1 MPTPP
6 AHTAPADAD
15 ALLRLIDEVLRE
27 LQPGTVRHASLDST
41 LDRELGLDS
50 LSRVELLAR
59 IERRF
64 GLRLPTEVLV
74 AAETPRELLRAMAQ
88 AARAGGDAAAAAAS
102 PPPPPSSAPE
112 SVIEG
117 AAAALPDSAATLVEV
132 LAWHLARH
140 PERTHVRFLVD
151 DEHAETLSYA
161 QLHAA
166 GVRLAGALVALGVRP
181 GDCVALML
189 PSGLDFFRCFFAIL
203 FAGAVPVPMYP
214 PARPNQIEEHL
225 RRQAGILRNC
235 EARVLITFDRVR
247 PLARMLAGLVPT
259 LAHVSTPAAL
269 AAAGSAPQPPLPLRS
284 SALGLIQYTSGST
297 GDPKGV
303 ALSHANLLANIRA
316 WGAAAAVVP
325 QDVCV
330 SWLPL
335 YHDMGL
341 IGTWLGSLYH
351 GCTLVLMSP
360 LDFLARPER
369 WLWAIHRY
377 RGTVTAAPN
386 FAFELCVKRLA
397 DTALDGL
404 DLSCWRLAANGAE
417 PVNPDTLARFATAFA
432 RYGLDARILTP
443 VYGLAECAVGLCVPP
458 PGRGV
463 VVDRVRRASVR
474 LGGQVEPA
482 TAAAATAGPVNASD
496 ATPPASAGHAAGTAK
511 AVDTAN
517 AAGTASA
524 ASAADTLR
532 VVSCGPALPGH
543 ALRVVDADGRPLPE
557 RTVGAVEFRGPSA
570 TAGYY
575 RNPTATA
582 ALIRDGWLATGD
594 HGYLADGEL
603 YLTGRAKEM
612 IIRAGRNLYPY
623 DLEQAVGELPGVR
636 KGCVAVFGCDTPGEA
651 DERLVVVAETR
662 VQDAGAR
669 AALEARI
676 TAAAMDALG
685 LAPDAVVLAPPH
697 AVLKTSSGKIRRAAI
712 RDAWLAGTLGAPSRA
727 AWLQVLRLQLASL
740 AGRARRAALAVPGRL
755 QAAWAWSAFL
765 LLAPL
770 ATLAILT
777 LPRLAQRW
785 AVCHRLARLHARLC
799 GCALRVEGADHL
811 PATGCVLVANHASYI
826 DGLVLAAA
834 LPQPVR
840 FVAKAELR
848 DSRLLGPL
856 FERMD
861 TCFVR
866 RFDPGHGVE
875 DADTLA
881 AGAGT
886 GAPLLF
892 FAEGTFS
899 ARPGL
904 QAFRLGAFQSAARQ
918 GLPVVPVALAGT
930 RAVLPDGSWQPRPGA
945 LTVTICAPH
954 APAGEDWHDLLALRD
969 AVRADILTHCG
980 EDDAT
985 RR

>member
-1 MPTPP
+1 MPAPPMPTPP

-88 AARAGGDAAAAAAS
+88 AARAGGDVAAAAAS

-351 GCTLVLMSP
+351 GCSLVLMSP

-417 PVNPDTLARFATAFA
+417 PVNPDTLARFAAAFA

-443 VYGLAECAVGLCVPP
+443 VYGLAECAVGLCVPA

-463 VVDRVRRASVR
+463 VIDRVRRTSVR
-474 LGGQVEPA
+474 LGDEVEPA
-482 TAAAATAGPVNASD
+482 TDAAD
-496 ATPPASAGHAAGTAK
+496 ARE
-511 AVDTAN
+511 
-517 AAGTASA
+517 
-524 ASAADTLR
+524 AADTLR
-532 VVSCGPALPGH
+532 LVSCGPALPGH
-543 ALRVVDADGRPLPE
+543 ALRIVDTDGHPLPE
-557 RTVGAVEFRGPSA
+557 RHVGAVEFRGPSA

-575 RNPTATA
+575 RNPAATA

-594 HGYLADGEL
+594 HGYLAGGEL

-623 DLEQAVGELPGVR
+623 DLEQAVGALPGVR
-636 KGCVAVFGCDTPGEA
+636 KGCVAVFGAHAPGEA

-662 VQDAGAR
+662 VREARAR
-669 AALEARI
+669 AALEAQI
-676 TAAAMDALG
+676 TASAMDALG

-740 AGRARRAALAVPGRL
+740 AGRARRAAGAVPGQVR
-755 QAAWAWSAFL
+755 AAWAWTSFL

-770 ATLAILT
+770 AALAILG
-777 LPRLAQRW
+777 LPRLEHRW
-785 AVCHRLARLHARLC
+785 TVCHRLARLHARLI
-799 GCALRVEGADHL
+799 GCPLRAEGVDSL
-811 PATGCVLVANHASYI
+811 PATGCVLVANHASYA

-834 LPQPVR
+834 LPRPVR

-848 DSRLLGPL
+848 DSALLRPL
-856 FERMD
+856 FERMG
-861 TCFVR
+861 THFVR
-866 RFDPGHGVE
+866 RFDPGHGIE

-881 AGAGT
+881 AGAGD
-886 GAPLLF
+886 GVPLLF

-904 QAFRLGAFQSAARQ
+904 QAFRLGAFQAAARQ

-930 RAVLPDGSWQPRPGA
+930 RALLPDGSWRPRPGP

-969 AVRADILTHCG
+969 AVRADVLAHCG

>member
-1 MPTPP
+1 MPAPLTHAPP
-6 AHTAPADAD
+6 LHASPPDAD
-15 ALLRLIDEVLRE
+15 ALLRLVDEVVRE
-27 LQPGTVRHASLDST
+27 LQPGTTRHAGLDSA

-64 GLRLPTEVLV
+64 ALRLPTEVLA
-74 AAETPRELLRAMAQ
+74 AAETPRDLLRALAQ
-88 AARAGGDAAAAAAS
+88 AAQAPAPTFRAGD
-102 PPPPPSSAPE
+102 
-112 SVIEG
+112 G
-117 AAAALPDSAATLVEV
+117 AADAHRPAADGGTAGTGAPDATTAGAAPQFPDSAATLVEV
-132 LAWHLARH
+132 LEWHVARH
-140 PERTHVRFLVD
+140 PGRTQVRFLVD
-151 DEHAETLSYA
+151 DEHAETLGYG
-161 QLHAA
+161 QLHEAA
-166 GVRLAGALVALGVRP
+166 MRFAGALVALGVRP

-189 PSGLDFFRCFFAIL
+189 PSGLDFFSCFFAIL

-235 EARVLITFDRVR
+235 EARVLITFERVR

-269 AAAGSAPQPPLPLRS
+269 TAAIEAARARPLPPQPLRS
-284 SALGLIQYTSGST
+284 ASLGLIQYTSGST

-316 WGAAAAVVP
+316 WGRAAVVVP

-351 GCTLVLMSP
+351 GCPLVLMSP

-397 DTALDGL
+397 DAELDGL

-417 PVNPDTLARFATAFA
+417 PVNPDTLARFAAAFA
-432 RYGLDARILTP
+432 RYGLDAHSLMP

-474 LGGQVEPA
+474 LGGRVEPA
-482 TAAAATAGPVNASD
+482 AATTGDDS
-496 ATPPASAGHAAGTAK
+496 
-511 AVDTAN
+511 
-517 AAGTASA
+517 
-524 ASAADTLR
+524 DTLR
-532 VVSCGPALPGH
+532 LVSCGPALPGH
-543 ALRVVDADGRPLPE
+543 ELRVIDAEGRPLPE
-557 RTVGAVEFRGPSA
+557 RCVGEVEFRGPSA

-575 RNPTATA
+575 RNPAATA

-594 HGYLADGEL
+594 HGYLAGGEL

-623 DLEQAVGELPGVR
+623 DLEQAVAELAGVR
-636 KGCVAVFGCDTPGEA
+636 KGCVAVFGTHAPGQV

-662 VQDAGAR
+662 VRDPQAR

-676 TAAAMDALG
+676 TAAAMDELG
-685 LAPDAVVLAPPH
+685 LAADAVVLAPPH

-727 AWLQVLRLQLASL
+727 TWLQVTRLQLASL
-740 AGRARRAALAVPGRL
+740 GGRTRRALAAVPGQLR
-755 QAAWAWSAFL
+755 AAWAWSAFA

-770 ATLAILT
+770 ATLAILA
-777 LPRLAQRW
+777 LPRLGQRW
-785 AVCHRLARLHARLC
+785 TVCHRLARLHARLC
-799 GCALRVEGADHL
+799 GCPLRVEGADRL
-811 PATGCVLVANHASYI
+811 PAAGCVLVANHASYI

-848 DSRLLGPL
+848 DSRLLRPL
-856 FERMD
+856 FERMGAR
-861 TCFVR
+861 FVR
-866 RFDPGHGVE
+866 RFDAGHGVE
-875 DADTLA
+875 DADALA
-881 AGAGT
+881 AGASA

-904 QAFRLGAFQSAARQ
+904 QAFRLGAFQAAARQ
-918 GLPVVPVALAGT
+918 GLAVVPVALAGT
-930 RAVLPDGSWQPRPGA
+930 RAVLPDGSWRPRPGPLA
-945 LTVTICAPH
+945 VTICAPRH
-954 APAGEDWHDLLALRD
+954 PAGEDWHDLLGLRD
-969 AVRADILTHCG
+969 AVRADILAHCG

-985 RR
+985 RD